1 MTAGTGVFLSHNWG
15 KDESGRDN
23 HYRLSLINK
32 GLQEL
37 DDQTWFDKECMAGD
51 IAEKMSKGIE
61 KTKCKIIF
69 IKQRNHNKVNSANI
83 KDNFETWIWLC
94 IEKK

>member
-1 MTAGTGVFLSHNWG
+1 MTAGTDVFLSHNWG

-61 KTKCKIIF
+61 E
-69 IKQRNHNKVNSANI
+69 NKVQ
-83 KDNFETWIWLC
+83 DYFYQTTEP
-94 IEKK
+94 